1 MLGIVDIF
9 SGRLKQLGINNLS
22 TIHSTRQK
30 YKILAGVTDLQVH
43 KEGRVNILAFNED
56 VGPALKKTC
65 GNDD

>member
-30 YKILAGVTDLQVH
+30 YKILAGVTDLEIH

-65 GNDD
+65 GDDD